1 MEVAPRYKLLTLLTL
16 STLPILFTLFI
27 MFKLLHA
34 AEKLAIMPIYTIRE
48 GIECYWKGVMSC
60 C

>member
-16 STLPILFTLFI
+16 LTLSIWFTLFI

-34 AEKLAIMPIYTIRE
+34 AETLASMPIYIIRE

-60 C
+60 